1 MGKKGLI
8 IICAVALPVIVF
20 FALIFGGIIP
30 SPFKTLEGEQAEGAE
45 EIISIDDLQNNC
57 YYVWHNDKQPDIK
70 NDLRGTTQK
79 GVFKLCPAGLTN
91 WKDNGNIRH
100 TIWFDTRN
108 DSDIPTLYAGDG
120 LIYISGTNVPYEGIE
135 WERFAD
141 YGYTIGAANL
151 EGDQSG
157 HYRIINSAED
167 GYAGYINPGSDAAQL
182 MEFANASELFIDK
195 IGSVRVRDDFVSD
208 GGTLL
213 GLDKDTKY
221 VCEWYMGTYY
231 QDFEM
236 AADTH
241 AFCHLEKF
249 TTYQY
254 EFLHSNCISITIPEW
269 LKTGYYYV
277 SGLGFFRYVSKDDI
291 YKYNGKAYDAGI
303 DWNDPMILYDE
314 NGSLE
319 YDPSTGFELDVYK
332 ERKYGRKE
340 GSQTAS
346 ATDAGEDEVENNQ
359 PVYVQDESGDY
370 PEETENVSDSGAEM
384 YE

>member
-1 MGKKGLI
+1 MKKKGI
-8 IICAVALPVIVF
+8 IIIFFIALPVIILFV
-20 FALIFGGIIP
+20 LIFSGIIP
-30 SPFKTLEGEQAEGAE
+30 SPFKTLEGEQAKETE
-45 EIISIDDLQNNC
+45 EVISVDDLQDNC
-57 YYVWHNDKQPDIK
+57 YYVWHNDNQSDIAK
-70 NDLRGTTQK
+70 DLRGTTQE
-79 GVFKLCPAGLTN
+79 GVFKLCPVGLTN
-91 WKDNGNIRH
+91 WKDNENIRH

-108 DSDIPTLYAGDG
+108 DGDIPTLYTGDE
-120 LIYISGTNVPYEGIE
+120 LIYISGTDIPYEGIE

-141 YGYTIGAANL
+141 YGYTIGVANL

-157 HYRIINSAED
+157 HYRIINSTED
-167 GYAGYINPGSDAAQL
+167 GYTYYVNPESDAAQL
-182 MEFANASELFIDK
+182 MQFVNTSELFIDK
-195 IGSVRVRDDFVSD
+195 IGSVCVRDDFVSA

-236 AADTH
+236 TADTH
-241 AFCHLEKF
+241 VFCHLEKF

-254 EFLHSNCISITIPEW
+254 EFLHSNCISITIPKW

-291 YKYNGKAYDAGI
+291 YRYNGKAYDAGI
-303 DWNDPMILYDE
+303 DWNNPMILYDE

-319 YDPSTGFELDVYK
+319 YDPSTGFESDVYK
-332 ERKYGRKE
+332 EREYGKKQDNQT
-340 GSQTAS
+340 GSTA
-346 ATDAGEDEVENNQ
+346 DAGEYEENNQ
-359 PVYVQDESGDY
+359 PVYVQDESENS
-370 PEETENVSDSGAEM
+370 PEESENMSDSGAEM

>member
-1 MGKKGLI
+1 MKKKGI
-8 IICAVALPVIVF
+8 IIIFFIALPVIILFV
-20 FALIFGGIIP
+20 LIFSGIIP
-30 SPFKTLEGEQAEGAE
+30 SPFKTLEGEQAKETE
-45 EIISIDDLQNNC
+45 EVISVDDLQDNC
-57 YYVWHNDKQPDIK
+57 YYVWHNDNQSDIAK
-70 NDLRGTTQK
+70 DLRGTTQE
-79 GVFKLCPAGLTN
+79 GVFKLCPVGLTN
-91 WKDNGNIRH
+91 WKDNENIRH

-108 DSDIPTLYAGDG
+108 DGDIPTLYTGDE
-120 LIYISGTNVPYEGIE
+120 LIYISGTDIPYEGIE

-141 YGYTIGAANL
+141 YGYTIGVANL

-157 HYRIINSAED
+157 HYRIINSTED
-167 GYAGYINPGSDAAQL
+167 GYTYYVNPESDAAQL
-182 MEFANASELFIDK
+182 MQFVNTSELFIDK
-195 IGSVRVRDDFVSD
+195 IGSVCVRDDFVSA

-236 AADTH
+236 TADTH
-241 AFCHLEKF
+241 VFCHLEKF

-254 EFLHSNCISITIPEW
+254 EFLHSNCISITIPKW

-291 YKYNGKAYDAGI
+291 YRYNGKAYDAGI
-303 DWNDPMILYDE
+303 DWNNPMILYDE

-319 YDPSTGFELDVYK
+319 YDPSTGFESDVYK
-332 ERKYGRKE
+332 EREYGKKQDNQT
-340 GSQTAS
+340 GSTA
-346 ATDAGEDEVENNQ
+346 DAGEYEENNQ
-359 PVYVQDESGDY
+359 PVYVQDESENS
-370 PEETENVSDSGAEM
+370 PEESRNMSDSGAEM